1 MEREIE
7 KIKSLHYDTPE
18 AKNPNFTTQA
28 TCRTNSTFLY
38 VKKSM
43 FNIQRELT
51 QIQN

>member
-28 TCRTNSTFLY
+28 RTNSTFLY